1 MTRSDSLF
9 EVTLWGCI
17 TWHVYIVDLPATNVF
32 LQKFLW
38 NQSLG
43 AEPAKAPALILT
55 PLMTKYGANY
65 DWLLLMT
72 TQVTSGAPIDPEAR
86 HPSMRI
92 MAVTEEIRTPFARAI
107 LWSIS
112 YLLPYDFWPVLY
124 RTCIAWSIEW
134 YKRVIFNLRYARPF
148 IIFIRSKK

>member
-1 MTRSDSLF
+1 
-9 EVTLWGCI
+9 
-17 TWHVYIVDLPATNVF
+17 
-32 LQKFLW
+32 
-38 NQSLG
+38 
-43 AEPAKAPALILT
+43 
-55 PLMTKYGANY
+55 MTKYGANY

-148 IIFIRSKK
+148 IIFIRSKLYIHTITDNASFWILWIDVRFHGFYCNQYISHIVKTKINTNPFSLTRKYKVAR

>member
-1 MTRSDSLF
+1 MNLLLLRFYNSSPVIYHDSKWQPFWSNPLRLYHVTRLHRRPTGNKCLSL
-9 EVTLWGCI
+9 
-17 TWHVYIVDLPATNVF
+17 Y
-32 LQKFLW
+32 KFLW

-92 MAVTEEIRTPFARAI
+92 MAVTEEIRTPFTRAI
-107 LWSIS
+107 LWNIS

-124 RTCIAWSIEW
+124 STFIAWSI
-134 YKRVIFNLRYARPF
+134 V
-148 IIFIRSKK
+148 